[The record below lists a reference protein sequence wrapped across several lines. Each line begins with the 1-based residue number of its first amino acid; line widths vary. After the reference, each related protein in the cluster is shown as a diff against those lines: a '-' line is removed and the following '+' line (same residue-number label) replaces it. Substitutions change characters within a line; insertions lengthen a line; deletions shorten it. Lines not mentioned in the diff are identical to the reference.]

1 MTTTLF
7 CCWYLTLVSLAYFMQ
22 LQLIKM
28 ASAPDQAPLNLLV
41 KLWRSVGFSVS
52 CKLAKTWLTI
62 SSYPVH
68 VQYRSCINNAGDN
81 RKKNKLNWRSFVG
94 RIVNS
99 YGKHT
104 HGSFSDLEY
113 SNPGEPDVVEWY
125 GAEIRVIANRPTGAV
140 VLVPVDASGVRR
152 RQRRVRAVPGEL
164 DVGGG
169 QVTSLAAVQVRR
181 QIVTLG
187 HAVLVR

>member
-1 MTTTLF
+1 MPEITGKKQVELKKF
-7 CCWYLTLVSLAYFMQ
+7 CWADSKQ
-22 LQLIKM
+22 L
-28 ASAPDQAPLNLLV
+28 
-41 KLWRSVGFSVS
+41 RE
-52 CKLAKTWLTI
+52 
-62 SSYPVH
+62 
-68 VQYRSCINNAGDN
+68 
-81 RKKNKLNWRSFVG
+81 
-94 RIVNS
+94 
-99 YGKHT
+99 T
-104 HGSFSDLEY
+104 HARVIFYLEY

-125 GAEIRVIANRPTGAV
+125 GAEIRVVANRPTGAV